1 MKRSVGGLLPGLFI
15 VYFLFEASARSLGSD
30 RGQAGLLVAAL
41 VVAAALIIQR
51 LQFEGGLAQAAAALG
66 LGMPSLRGM
75 LAAAIL
81 GGVLLLVVSLY
92 LLGTRAAWS
101 TYPGAALLLP
111 GLFAQ
116 AGIAEEI
123 LFRGYLFGN
132 LRRSRSFW
140 RAALLSM
147 PPFVAV
153 HLWLFVSLPWPL
165 ALAASGL
172 ALATVVPLAR
182 LFELGGGTLWAPA
195 LLHFVIQATLKIIV
209 VEDGSRTALPL
220 LWMAACAALPYLVFA
235 LPRPGTEGSRFAAR

>member
-41 VVAAALIIQR
+41 VIAAALTIQR
-51 LQFEGGLAQAAAALG
+51 LQFEGSLAQAAAALG

-81 GGVLLLVVSLY
+81 GGALLLVVSLY

-101 TYPGAALLLP
+101 IYPGTALLLP

-116 AGIAEEI
+116 AGMAEEI

-132 LRRSRSFW
+132 LRRGRSFG

-153 HLWLFVSLPWPL
+153 HLWLFVNLPWPV

-209 VEDGSRTALPL
+209 VEDGSRTVLPL
-220 LWMAACAALPYLVFA
+220 LWMAACAVLPYLVFV
-235 LPRPGTEGSRFAAR
+235 LPRPGTEGSRFGAR

>member
-1 MKRSVGGLLPGLFI
+1 MKRSVGALLPGLI
-15 VYFLFEASARSLGSD
+15 VVYFLFEASARTLASD

-41 VVAAALIIQR
+41 VVAATLAVQR
-51 LQFEGGLAQAAAALG
+51 LQFEGSLAQAAVALG
-66 LGMPSLRGM
+66 LGLPSLRGM
-75 LAAAIL
+75 LAATIL
-81 GGVLLLVVSLY
+81 GGALLLVVALY
-92 LLGTRAAWS
+92 VLGTRAAWS
-101 TYPGAALLLP
+101 IYPGAAVLLP

-172 ALATVVPLAR
+172 ALATVLPLAR

-195 LLHFVIQATLKIIV
+195 LLHFVIQATLKILV
-209 VEDGSRTALPL
+209 LEDGSRTALPL
-220 LWMAACAALPYLVFA
+220 LWMAACAVLPYLVFA
-235 LPRPGTEGSRFAAR
+235 LPRPGTGRPGLDAR